1 MAACGRRDSAMG
13 GDATDLLVMG
23 RVSGVFGIRGW
34 VKVWSYS
41 DPRENLLEY
50 PVWQLRLTG
59 GWRPVRVLEG
69 KVHGKALVVRLEGC
83 EDREAA
89 RALIDA
95 DIAIRREELP
105 LLPQGEYYWGELEGL
120 RVETL
125 EGRVLGVVDHL
136 IETGANDVLVVRG
149 ERERLIPYLPG
160 DVVREV
166 DLEQGTL
173 RVDWDPEF

>member
-1 MAACGRRDSAMG
+1 MG

-23 RVSGVFGIRGW
+23 RVSGVFGVRGW

-50 PVWQLRLTG
+50 PVWRLRLAG

-69 KVHGKALVVRLEGC
+69 RAHGKALVARLEGC
-83 EDREAA
+83 GDREAA
-89 RALIDA
+89 RALIGA
-95 DIAIRREELP
+95 DIAVRREELP
-105 LLPQGEYYWGELEGL
+105 LLPPGEYYWGELEGL

-125 EGRVLGVVDHL
+125 EGRALGVVDHL

-160 DVVREV
+160 EVVREV